1 MPIAFLRGI
10 WRGRRCTPPPPAI
23 RPTRGSGS
31 ANSAFSAA
39 MMMSQAS
46 AVSNPP
52 PIAQPFTAAII
63 GLSRLKRCVMPAK
76 PFGPLGRRRPAACTF
91 RSLPAENARS
101 PAPVMMPTHRSSR
114 AANSSHTAASS
125 SFASACKRVQHLG
138 PVQRDDAD
146 PAFILHDAVLV
157 GHVRESSSSPCG
169 SGLGGGG
176 RASAGVAPLPQPPPA
191 RGAGTDSRR
200 PHPITA
206 SFFSPPILP
215 SSISSQSAST
225 SSLC

>member
-10 WRGRRCTPPPPAI
+10 MRGSRCTPPPPAI
-23 RPTRGSGS
+23 SPTRGSGS

-76 PFGPLGRRRPAACTF
+76 PFGPFGRRRPAACTF

-125 SFASACKRVQHLG
+125 SFASACSAFRTSGRFSVTMRTRPSSCTMQYWCVMRNLPAGYG
-138 PVQRDDAD
+138 P
-146 PAFILHDAVLV
+146 
-157 GHVRESSSSPCG
+157 SP
-169 SGLGGGG
+169 SPN
-176 RASAGVAPLPQPPPA
+176 PLPQ
-191 RGAGTDSRR
+191 GEGES
-200 PHPITA
+200 
-206 SFFSPPILP
+206 
-215 SSISSQSAST
+215 
-225 SSLC
+225 